1 MKRQGVQSRER
12 VRPRDSRRDSAK
24 DPTKEELILS
34 AAMDVFVERG
44 WNGARMQDIADR
56 AGINKAL
63 LHYYFRTKE
72 KLYDRIIETVF
83 SSFFM
88 QVEQAF
94 DDDDSFDR
102 VLRRFIDAVID
113 IIAADPRLPMFIL
126 HELSQGG
133 KNVKAILSSIIG
145 QYRLTL
151 PQRMFALIE
160 RELEAGTIRPVDPGQ
175 FMITLLGACIYF
187 FIAEPVVQPILMLSQ
202 PLASYDRRQLI
213 AGRKESI
220 FDVLYYGLKKRN
232 ARPPE

>member
-1 MKRQGVQSRER
+1 MKRQAVQSRG
-12 VRPRDSRRDSAK
+12 PGQSCDPTRDSKK
-24 DPTKEELILS
+24 DLTKEELILS

-83 SSFFM
+83 SRFFT
-88 QVEQAF
+88 QVEQALA
-94 DDDDSFDR
+94 DDDSFDR
-102 VLRRFIDAVID
+102 VLRRFIDTAID
-113 IIAADPRLPMFIL
+113 IMAADPRLPMFIM

-133 KNVKAILSSIIG
+133 KNVRAILSSVIG

-160 RELEAGTIRPVDPGQ
+160 RELEAGTIRRVDPGH

-187 FIAEPVVQPILMLSQ
+187 FIAEPVIQPILVYTQ
-202 PLASYDRRQLI
+202 PRAEYDRRRFI

-220 FDVLYYGLKKRN
+220 FNVLYYGLKKRN
-232 ARPPE
+232 ARPGQ